1 MTELLESIRI
11 ADELGY
17 YACYSADEIYHKDA
31 WMLFAA
37 AARETKRIR
46 LGPCL
51 APIFMREPTLVAQLA
66 ATLDEL
72 SGGRAELIFGTGTS
86 RCSSSTA

>member
-1 MTELLESIRI
+1 VGSEDGVLVSFQVLPEQPAAELVRSIRA

-17 YACYSADEIYHKDA
+17 YACYGADEIYHKDS

-37 AARETKRIR
+37 AARETERIR

-51 APIFMREPTLVAQLA
+51 APIFMREPTLVAQRVCCG
-66 ATLDEL
+66 L
-72 SGGRAELIFGTGTS
+72 S
-86 RCSSSTA
+86 